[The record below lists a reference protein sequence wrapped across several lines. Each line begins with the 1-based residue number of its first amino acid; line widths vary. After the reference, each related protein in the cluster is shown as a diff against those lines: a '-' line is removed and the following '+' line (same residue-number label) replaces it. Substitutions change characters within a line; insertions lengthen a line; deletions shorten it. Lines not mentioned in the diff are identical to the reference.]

1 MATPRKLA
9 YMKHYNQL
17 ATVKAK
23 KAGYMRRIRANAD
36 EDASRSL
43 VQTLLNL
50 GYENLAFEY
59 AQERAPEML
68 ATVKARNKLP
78 RRISK

>member
-1 MATPRKLA
+1 
-9 YMKHYNQL
+9 
-17 ATVKAK
+17 
-23 KAGYMRRIRANAD
+23 MRRIRANAD

>member
-9 YMKHYNQL
+9 YMKFYNQRPE
-17 ATVKAK
+17 VKAR
-23 KAGYMRRIRANAD
+23 KAGYMRRVRAEAD
-36 EDASRSL
+36 KDASQQL

-50 GYENLAFEY
+50 GFENLAFEY

-68 ATVKARNKLP
+68 AVVSSRARRVKAR
-78 RRISK
+78 